1 MKKFLK
7 NTPAYLVFLLIFVIS
22 TFSTL
27 SVIALNTWN
36 TWFRINPGS
45 TIIVRVS
52 STQTCRV
59 VSNNGGSSFF
69 IPTKTWGEFN
79 TVPNHPNLSVRN
91 CTARSVWWWSWCSY
105 NTLTSKWCGGYQTRW
120 VWCSDWLCD
129 PWAQPA
135 WSQGCWV
142 TNNTYDYNNCSP
154 WKAYP
159 WAWCARPC
167 STTYSYTARWKV
179 KYNTDCWGDCDTND
193 PGELVW

>member
-79 TVPNHPNLSVRN
+79 TVPNHPNLSIRA
-91 CTARSVWWWSWCSY
+91 CDARSVWWWSTCYY
-105 NTLTSKWCGGYQTRW
+105 NTTNSRGCGGYQTRTVTCPSW
-120 VWCSDWLCD
+120 YCD
-129 PWAQPA
+129 PWNTPA
-135 WSQGCWV
+135 ARQNCRV
-142 TNNTYDYNNCSP
+142 TNNRYNYNWCSP

-159 WAWCARPC
+159 WASCAKLC
-167 STTYSYTARWKV
+167 EKAVNYTMPNGL
-179 KYNTDCWGDCDTND
+179 YNRDCWGDCDTRN
-193 PGELVW
+193 PSELVR